1 MGVRSAS
8 LSLLGNTSAPRYDQ
22 GSACDNCY
30 QAISMVRPPGT
41 LFDLQQGHHSFLIT
55 ASLNILTWTA
65 RRAIFFT
72 RWQHNNCCVSSNYL
86 YRPAAV
92 TCSFQTVGSSAWP
105 KLFVD
110 TATQLSK
117 INILHP
123 TLPLTSQHP
132 FTTCH
137 CVRFLLNCTG
147 RPIVRALILCKMST
161 EGAMAHQYQV
171 LEELGEFP

>member
-1 MGVRSAS
+1 
-8 LSLLGNTSAPRYDQ
+8 
-22 GSACDNCY
+22 
-30 QAISMVRPPGT
+30 MVRHPGT

-72 RWQHNNCCVSSNYL
+72 HWQHNNCCVSSNYL

-123 TLPLTSQHP
+123 TTPIDIATSFHHLPLRAILAQLHRKT
-132 FTTCH
+132 H
-137 CVRFLLNCTG
+137 CSCSNTLQNVYRRG
-147 RPIVRALILCKMST
+147 D
-161 EGAMAHQYQV
+161 GASIPGAR
-171 LEELGEFP
+171 GTW